1 LLRSLLHTLG
11 IAVGKNPKTEVVNN
25 LSKKV
30 NQLKAIYW
38 TYIVIVGGYVLY
50 GYATKTGPYAW
61 LIDEQLKRFGKAYT
75 EVAVLI
81 PLIVLMVPIAPLANY
96 VRRGERGERLQRPD
110 GPDEGLT
117 GPAANAESRSYWI
130 WIGGFVLLPFLISL
144 GAYIY
149 LTAVDASDQKQT
161 IYHMDLA
168 RSADL
173 PAADAKFIE
182 IAGVYQ
188 QDSEY
193 NLQEDL
199 SGSKSGHRYGPLTD
213 PSWSSGQPVK
223 YFLYLK
229 SQGEER
235 IAIGHYDKQ
244 TGRFDAM
251 PAKGPYNSTFGGQ
264 LSRDGL
270 PDYVK
275 AALERRGIKT
285 TEPYY
290 VLDWKGDLDMQPIG
304 SKYNSQQY
312 YLIPFLGAFF
322 SFVVFVGG
330 VIAFVNRARQRARA
344 GR

>member
-1 LLRSLLHTLG
+1 
-11 IAVGKNPKTEVVNN
+11 
-25 LSKKV
+25 LSNKV

-38 TYIVIVGGYVLY
+38 TYVIIVGGYVLY
-50 GYATKTGPYAW
+50 GYATKTGLYAW
-61 LIDEQLKRFGKAYT
+61 MIDEQLKRFGKAYT

-81 PLIVLMVPIAPLANY
+81 PLIVLLAPIAPLANY
-96 VRRGERGERLQRPD
+96 VRKRERAGQLQRPD
-110 GPDEGLT
+110 GPTPGLT
-117 GPAANAESRSYWI
+117 GPAANPESRSYWF
-130 WIGGFVLLPFLISL
+130 WIGGFALLPFLISL
-144 GAYIY
+144 GAYFY
-149 LTAVDASDQKQT
+149 MTAVDASDQKQT

-168 RSADL
+168 SSTDL

-182 IAGVYQ
+182 IAGVFQ

-213 PSWSSGQPVK
+213 PAWNPSQPVK

-244 TGRFDAM
+244 SGRFDVM
-251 PAKGPYNSTFGGQ
+251 PAKGPFNSTFGGQ

-275 AALERRGIKT
+275 SALERRGIKT

-312 YLIPFLGAFF
+312 YLIPFFGAFF
-322 SFVVFVGG
+322 SLVVLAGG
-330 VIAFVNRARQRARA
+330 GIAFLNRARQRARA
-344 GR
+344 RRV